1 MLAIRRF
8 TALMEVDAI
17 AEAGRNMHSRYL
29 DLLTVALRSDIA
41 TNKEV
46 TPAELIKL
54 LEIISSTDN
63 VSPEQQTAA
72 WLEYAL
78 RVRD

>member
-1 MLAIRRF
+1 
-8 TALMEVDAI
+8 MEGDVI
-17 AEAGRNMHSRYL
+17 AETGRTMRDRYL
-29 DLLTVALRSDIA
+29 DLLTVALRSHEA
-41 TNKEV
+41 TNEEV
-46 TPAELIKL
+46 TPADLIKL
-54 LEIISSTDN
+54 LEIVSSTDD